1 MKTGKLAALAAP
13 RSGASGSTG
22 RKLFMIAA
30 VSMAFLSACDNA
42 LTVVDPDVID
52 ATKVQSAEAAEGLRL
67 GALARLSLM
76 TSGGESSF
84 HIPGLLADEFRSG
97 DTFAQRNS
105 ADQRSVNE
113 DATTISD
120 MWYDVNR
127 TRTAANQAIEALRKY
142 PPALAASLPQN
153 QSNIGLMYWIRGF
166 AETAIAEN
174 YCNGTPV
181 SSFDLEG
188 SVITYGSP
196 ESNDQV
202 YARAIASFDSAAL
215 TAAATPRG
223 DTVRMLARIGKARVL
238 MNQGKFTEAAAQ
250 ITASPAIPTTFR
262 YVIYHQEAVS
272 GTPVNQIWALNNS
285 GRRYV
290 VGDRDG
296 TVGLNFASAGDPR
309 VPVCRGSDTQCRGFG
324 VANSTSFDNNFGAS
338 PRIGGPFYVQLVWP
352 TRDDDVAIVNGV
364 EARL

>member
-22 RKLFMIAA
+22 RKLFMVA
-30 VSMAFLSACDNA
+30 VASMAFLSACDNA

-67 GALARLSLM
+67 GALARLGLM
-76 TSGGESSF
+76 TSGSESSF

-113 DATTISD
+113 DATTVSD

-127 TRTAANQAIEALRKY
+127 TRTAANQAIDALGKY

-153 QSNIGLMYWIRGF
+153 QSNIGLMYWVRGF

-188 SVITYGSP
+188 
-196 ESNDQV
+196 
-202 YARAIASFDSAAL
+202 
-215 TAAATPRG
+215 
-223 DTVRMLARIGKARVL
+223 
-238 MNQGKFTEAAAQ
+238 
-250 ITASPAIPTTFR
+250 
-262 YVIYHQEAVS
+262 
-272 GTPVNQIWALNNS
+272 
-285 GRRYV
+285 
-290 VGDRDG
+290 
-296 TVGLNFASAGDPR
+296 
-309 VPVCRGSDTQCRGFG
+309 
-324 VANSTSFDNNFGAS
+324 
-338 PRIGGPFYVQLVWP
+338 
-352 TRDDDVAIVNGV
+352 
-364 EARL
+364 